1 MDIMKVDD
9 ELTQNLSNM
18 FTIKRNILYWVRIV
32 YQKYSNAYK
41 NTEKRKISYNILLKE
56 IIIKSHLICRITII
70 LASILDNDY
79 DIFHYIL

>member
-1 MDIMKVDD
+1 MKVDD
-9 ELTQNLSNM
+9 ELTQNLRNI

-41 NTEKRKISYNILLKE
+41 STEKRKISYNILLKE
-56 IIIKSHLICRITII
+56 IIKSQLICRVTII
-70 LASILDNDY
+70 LSSILDNDY